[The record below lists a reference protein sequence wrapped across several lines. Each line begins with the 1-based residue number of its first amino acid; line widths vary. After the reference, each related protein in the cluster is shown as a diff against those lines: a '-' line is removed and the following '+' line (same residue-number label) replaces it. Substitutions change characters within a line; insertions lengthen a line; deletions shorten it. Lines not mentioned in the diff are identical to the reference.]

1 MKRALSQR
9 QIPTLLGL
17 AILIAAL
24 VGGIALFG
32 QGGGVFAP
40 RATAQTTPKNIK
52 ITNIKDTSFTV
63 SFITDESTAGFVK
76 YGTSADKL
84 TFQASDDRDQLNGS
98 VGQYNTHYITVRDL
112 DPATQYYFTLGTASV
127 PKTDNNGAP
136 FQITTAPR
144 GGNLG
149 AAQTAYGTVNG
160 PDGRP
165 GDGAIVYMTMPGASE
180 LSALVK
186 SSGSYAVPLSTAR
199 TEDLSG
205 YINLDPTTTVTLFV
219 QGTSVNSTA
228 TAQTTLAET
237 EPIQTITLLTGAS
250 GSSTAVETIVQPPS
264 SEPPAQSLDAEIDGV
279 TSGTTD
285 DNPVSE
291 GTSLTGLTAVADNTA
306 SPSSQESRLT
316 DLTNVSP
323 SATQTQNVQSAQTVD
338 MTLPGAPTV
347 ETDKPTITGKA
358 APNAVITIQVNSDTQ
373 IVTQVQTDEHGN
385 FTLPLSSGDASLEPG
400 EHTVTITYT
409 DPTTGQE
416 RTETKTFYVAE
427 SESLG
432 TGGGGSTLLAQA
444 QTSPSP
450 VPYGSDNPFTIPS
463 PSPSPSA
470 SASASPTASASA
482 SPRVA
487 MPPTTSEVPKSGAVS
502 TTIFLIIGG
511 FFMIGLGIWTYKHNS
526 HQAYLDS
533 DLDSIDE

>member
-63 SFITDESTAGFVK
+63 SFITDESTAGFVR
-76 YGTSADKL
+76 YGTAPDKI

-112 DPATQYYFTLGTASV
+112 DPATEYYFTLGTASV
-127 PKTDNNGAP
+127 PKTDNNGVP
-136 FQITTAPR
+136 FQVKTAPR

-149 AAQTAYGTVNG
+149 AAQTAYGSVNG

-165 GDGAIVYMTMPGASE
+165 ADGAIVYMTMPGANE

-186 SSGSYAVPLSTAR
+186 SSGSYAIPLSTAR

-205 YINLDPTTTVTLFV
+205 YIKLDPAISVTLFV
-219 QGTSVNSTA
+219 QGTSVSSTA

-237 EPIQTITLLTGAS
+237 EPIPTITLLS
-250 GSSTAVETIVQPPS
+250 GTAGNSAVETISTFPS
-264 SEPPAQSLDAEIDGV
+264 SEPPAQSLDN
-279 TSGTTD
+279 GT
-285 DNPVSE
+285 NPATENAS
-291 GTSLTGLTAVADNTA
+291 TSLTGLTANSAPESA
-306 SPSSQESRLT
+306 SPVAEYVPET
-316 DLTNVSP
+316 SP
-323 SATQTQNVQSAQTVD
+323 ATTVVPQTENVQSAQTVD
-338 MTLPGAPTV
+338 MSVPGAPTV

-358 APNAVITIQVNSDTQ
+358 APDTVITIQVNSDTQ
-373 IVTQVQTDEHGN
+373 IVTQVKTDENGS
-385 FTLPLSSGDASLEPG
+385 FTLPLANGDAALEPG

-409 DPTTGQE
+409 DPVTSQE
-416 RTETKTFYVAE
+416 KSETKTFYVSN
-427 SESLG
+427 SEALG
-432 TGGGGSTLLAQA
+432 TGGGGSSTLLAQA
-444 QTSPSP
+444 QISPSP
-450 VPYGSDNPFTIPS
+450 VPYGSENPFTIPS
-463 PSPSPSA
+463 PSPT
-470 SASASPTASASA
+470 PTASASA

-487 MPPTTSEVPKSGAVS
+487 MPPTTTEVPTSGSVDV
-502 TTIFLIIGG
+502 TIALILSGMFL
-511 FFMIGLGIWTYKHNS
+511 IGLGVWTYKHRGM
-526 HQAYLDS
+526 
-533 DLDSIDE
+533 

>member
-32 QGGGVFAP
+32 RGGGVFSP
-40 RATAQTTPKNIK
+40 RATAQTTPKNVK

-76 YGTSADKL
+76 YGTAPDKA

-112 DPATQYYFTLGTASV
+112 DPATEYYFTLGTASV
-127 PKTDNNGAP
+127 PKTDNNGVP
-136 FQITTAPR
+136 FQVKTAPR

-149 AAQTAYGTVNG
+149 AAQTAYGSVNG

-165 GDGAIVYMTMPGASE
+165 ADGAIVYMTMPGANE

-186 SSGSYAVPLSTAR
+186 SSGSYAIPLSTAR

-205 YINLDPTTTVTLFV
+205 YVKLDPTTSVTLFV
-219 QGTSVNSTA
+219 QGTTVSSTA

-237 EPIQTITLLTGAS
+237 GPIQTITLLTGSA
-250 GSSTAVETIVQPPS
+250 GAAATVQTLSTPPS
-264 SEPPAQSLDAEIDGV
+264 SEPPAQSLDLGV
-279 TSGTTD
+279 DQDTG
-285 DNPVSE
+285 SE
-291 GTSLTGLTAVADNTA
+291 SSSLTGLAATTSQA
-306 SPSSQESRLT
+306 SPAAQNTLAA
-316 DLTNVSP
+316 SP
-323 SATQTQNVQSAQTVD
+323 ITSASASPTTTAAPRTENVQGAQTVD
-338 MTLPGAPTV
+338 MSVPGAPTV

-358 APNAVITIQVNSDTQ
+358 APDTVITIQVNSDTQ
-373 IVTQVQTDEHGN
+373 IVTQVKTDENGN
-385 FTLPLSSGDASLEPG
+385 FTLPLANGDAALEPG

-409 DPTTGQE
+409 DPVTGQE
-416 RTETKTFYVAE
+416 KSETKTFYVSN
-427 SESLG
+427 SEALG
-432 TGGGGSTLLAQA
+432 TGGGGSSTLLAQA
-444 QTSPSP
+444 QISPSP
-450 VPYGSDNPFTIPS
+450 VPYGSENPFTIPS
-463 PSPSPSA
+463 SSPSPTA
-470 SASASPTASASA
+470 SISASPTASASA

-487 MPPTTSEVPKSGAVS
+487 MPPTTTEVPTSGSVDV
-502 TTIFLIIGG
+502 TIALILGGMFL
-511 FFMIGLGIWTYKHNS
+511 IGLGVWTYKHNS
-526 HQAYLDS
+526 HQVYLDS
-533 DLDSIDE
+533 DLDSIDESA